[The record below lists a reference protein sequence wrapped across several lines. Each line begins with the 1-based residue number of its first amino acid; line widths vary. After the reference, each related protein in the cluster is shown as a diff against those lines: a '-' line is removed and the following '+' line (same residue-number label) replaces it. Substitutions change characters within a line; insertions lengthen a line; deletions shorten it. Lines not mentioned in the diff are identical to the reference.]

1 MHEMSLCQNMMKIIE
16 KECEKQ
22 NVKQVTDLWLEIGAL
37 SCVEKSSLEFCFAV
51 VCRETVAAG
60 CKLHFIDVPAQAW
73 CWQCSRMVELAV
85 TQASCPYC
93 GGTHFQMQQGNE
105 LRIKEMAVK

>member
-16 KECEKQ
+16 QECEKQ
-22 NVKQVTDLWLEIGAL
+22 DVSQVTDLWLEIGVL
-37 SCVEKSSLEFCFAV
+37 SCVEKSSLEFCFEII
-51 VCRETVAAG
+51 CRGTVADG

-73 CWQCSRMVELAV
+73 CWQCSTMVELST
-85 TQASCPYC
+85 TQASCPHC